1 MMDRRTVLAAS
12 LFGAAGAANAEA
24 ASAACAARDTTR
36 QRYTAYISAFNARDI
51 PGFTR
56 HYAPDVQFMLGAK
69 LISGRQGIVDW
80 YEFAWKRI
88 REHCT
93 VRRLII
99 GEDGL
104 AVELQTRF
112 EALADWPDFPS
123 GPLLSGDVLQRI
135 GFVHYDLRG
144 DKFNRVATAL
154 HRVIEQPA
162 RWGKSK

>member
-1 MMDRRTVLAAS
+1 MIDRRTALVAG
-12 LFGAAGAANAEA
+12 LFGTAGVANGQVANA
-24 ASAACAARDTTR
+24 ACPATDATR
-36 QRYTAYISAFNARDI
+36 QHYMAYLSAFNAQDI
-51 PGFTR
+51 PGFTQ
-56 HYAPDVQFMLGAK
+56 HYTSDVQFMLGAK

-88 REHCT
+88 REHCA

-112 EALADWPDFPS
+112 EAFADWPDFPS
-123 GPLLSGDVLQRI
+123 GPLLKGDVRQRI

-144 DKFNRVATAL
+144 DKFSRVATAL
-154 HRVIEQPA
+154 HRVIDPSA
-162 RWGKSK
+162 HWDADK